1 MWQAMRKKDIIRR
14 GRKPLVLA
22 LMNCLALASAA
33 AGTAGAQDSVATAT
47 APRALTLESLYHP
60 ENKFDFDGELPA
72 THWIKGQ
79 PCELLIKRDET
90 WKRLDL
96 ETGAESTWPVVE
108 ILQEKLAA
116 LEGIAEGQAKSA
128 AISAVTDLESAD
140 DTVLVPVGKSLAIVS
155 THMQARWLTRDAT
168 AWRDAMLDPTSR
180 RVAYTRDGDL
190 FVLDAVGG
198 KQVQLTND
206 GTDTLLD
213 GLLDWTYQEEI
224 FGRGNYRAF
233 WFSPDGDW
241 LAMLRIDISGIETYT
256 LSSATSARGQGVVRR
271 YPKAGDPIPHA
282 SLLVWDL
289 RRLDAGDL
297 PPPRIIAQSTPQQE
311 RIITGVWWNQRRT
324 SLLFCV
330 SDRKQTWREL
340 RVLEVQ
346 ALANGQVE
354 SQVLLREESPTWVE
368 PPAAPGW
375 LADGSLIW
383 RSELPTGRTR
393 LYHVSA
399 RGQLVEPLTPE
410 NFDVR
415 DFSVSPQ
422 GDFLIATG
430 DAQRRTVDQQVY
442 RVAIPPN
449 AQEPNVQDPNHRDPA
464 LTALTTG
471 AGWHTATL
479 SPDGKWFVDVQSSA
493 ASPPAL
499 SVRTTDGNRQLTV
512 ARSELR
518 VKDELIEPQFF
529 EIATPDG
536 LALPAMLIRPP
547 TPPDRKVPVVIEVY
561 GGPQAALVVNRWSGT
576 RTLYRQLLAR
586 HGIATLLV
594 DNRSSAGRGLADTW
608 SIRGRVGEIEF
619 HDLMTAVAWLGQ
631 QTWADSDRL
640 AIRGWS
646 FGGFL
651 TLYAMTHSDA
661 FKAGIAGGSVTDW
674 REYDAFYT
682 ERYMGLP
689 NENADGYK
697 ATAPVQVANQLQG
710 AVLLIHGESDDNV
723 HPSETLR
730 MAKALQEAG
739 KDFRMMIYPGEA
751 HAVHQPSQ
759 LWHLSQ
765 MTDRFLMEQLAGGNP
780 SR

>member
-1 MWQAMRKKDIIRR
+1 MFKGLSPPTQSRSRR
-14 GRKPLVLA
+14 AIAFPSRRESTENITRRSGQSSGRVWIL
-22 LMNCLALASAA
+22 CLALVSGWT
-33 AGTAGAQDSVATAT
+33 GTARAQDSSATLKAV
-47 APRALTLESLYHP
+47 PELSLDSLYHP
-60 ENKFDFDGELPA
+60 ENKFDFDGDLPT
-72 THWIKGQ
+72 THWIDGQ
-79 PCELLIKRDET
+79 TSQLLIKRDDS
-90 WKRLDL
+90 WNQLDL
-96 ETGAESTWPVVE
+96 DTGDESTWPVIE
-108 ILQEKLAA
+108 QLREKLAA
-116 LEGIAEGQAKSA
+116 LEGISEEQVKSA
-128 AISAVTDLESAD
+128 AIAAVPELKSAD
-140 DTVLVPVGKSLAIVS
+140 DTLLVRIGKSLAIVS
-155 THMQARWLTRDAT
+155 TKTQARWLTRDAT
-168 AWRDAMLDPTSR
+168 AWRDPTLDPTSR

-206 GTDTLLD
+206 GSETLLD

-233 WFSPDGDW
+233 WFSPDGNW

-256 LSSATSARGQGVVRR
+256 LPSAKSERGSGIVSR

-282 SLLVWDL
+282 ALLVWDM
-289 RRLDAGDL
+289 RRLDAGEM
-297 PPPRIIAQSTPQQE
+297 PPPRTLAESSPRQE
-311 RIITGVWWNQRRT
+311 RIITGVWWNRRRT

-340 RVLEVQ
+340 RVLDSE
-346 ALANGQVE
+346 ALQNGQSE
-354 SQVLLREESPTWVE
+354 PQILLREESPAWVE

-375 LADGSLIW
+375 LPDGSLIW

-399 RGQLVEPLTPE
+399 NGQLVVPLTPE
-410 NFDVR
+410 SFDVR

-442 RVAIPPN
+442 RVAIP
-449 AQEPNVQDPNHRDPA
+449 ADTGDPA
-464 LTALTTG
+464 LAPLTSEL
-471 AGWHTATL
+471 GWHTATL
-479 SPDGKWFVDVQSSA
+479 SPDGKWFVDVHSTAS
-493 ASPPAL
+493 SPPAL
-499 SVRTTDGNRQLTV
+499 SVRATEGGRHLDV
-512 ARSELR
+512 ARSQLR
-518 VKDELIEPQFF
+518 LRGKLIEPQFF
-529 EIATPDG
+529 QISTPDG

-547 TPPDRKVPVVIEVY
+547 TPQGRRIPVVIEVY

-576 RTLYRQLLAR
+576 RSLYRQLLASR
-586 HGIATLLV
+586 GIATLLV

-619 HDLMTAVAWLGQ
+619 QDLMTAVDWLREQAWV
-631 QTWADSDRL
+631 DSDRL

-661 FKAGIAGGSVTDW
+661 FAAGIAGGSVTDW

-689 NENADGYK
+689 SENPDGYQ
-697 ATAPVQVANQLQG
+697 ATAPVHLADQLQG
-710 AVLLIHGESDDNV
+710 VVLLIHGESDDNV
-723 HPSETLR
+723 HPRE
-730 MAKALQEAG
+730 
-739 KDFRMMIYPGEA
+739 P
-751 HAVHQPSQ
+751 
-759 LWHLSQ
+759 
-765 MTDRFLMEQLAGGNP
+765 
-780 SR
+780 